1 VKAQTIENLDF
12 YCADFAR
19 RIADALLTGPEKV
32 PGDDVAHMITRL
44 LSILHQNGLY
54 AALLYMVWKRH
65 NGTLRERR
73 IMGVIEDML
82 VGEPGQATLLRLP
95 EMAFKVEEAGR
106 GPGHR
111 PQFGRHL
118 LGQGAAQPDPHLRAL
133 PGPIRLNNFNPPA
146 GSETRELDRR
156 IGHDGPSAWQIRYN
170 LREGERLAEPGR
182 RGETPRLLARLT
194 KTEEQMVTQEKIE
207 EALGKVIDPHVGM
220 SVVDMG
226 MIRDIA
232 VEGNEVEVKMVL
244 TAPGCPLASYLVEQ
258 VRKAAEGVAGVEK
271 AKVTLL
277 DEPWS
282 PAFMKR

>member
-1 VKAQTIENLDF
+1 
-12 YCADFAR
+12 
-19 RIADALLTGPEKV
+19 
-32 PGDDVAHMITRL
+32 
-44 LSILHQNGLY
+44 
-54 AALLYMVWKRH
+54 
-65 NGTLRERR
+65 
-73 IMGVIEDML
+73 
-82 VGEPGQATLLRLP
+82 
-95 EMAFKVEEAGR
+95 
-106 GPGHR
+106 
-111 PQFGRHL
+111 
-118 LGQGAAQPDPHLRAL
+118 
-133 PGPIRLNNFNPPA
+133 
-146 GSETRELDRR
+146 
-156 IGHDGPSAWQIRYN
+156 
-170 LREGERLAEPGR
+170 
-182 RGETPRLLARLT
+182 
-194 KTEEQMVTQEKIE
+194 MVTQEKIE